1 MDMHSKQL
9 KKMYGLTGPQ
19 LVLLKEIAKSE
30 RISVSELAKNASLSQ
45 ATVTNIIDRL
55 EIKGYVER
63 VRSESDKRKVILEIT
78 DKAKEKLSNN
88 PSVLQEE
95 FLTKFNKLERW
106 EQNLILSSLQR
117 IASMMKLEEI
127 DQHILTE
134 EVTPGT
140 GVRE

>member
-1 MDMHSKQL
+1 
-9 KKMYGLTGPQ
+9 
-19 LVLLKEIAKSE
+19 
-30 RISVSELAKNASLSQ
+30 
-45 ATVTNIIDRL
+45 
-55 EIKGYVER
+55 
-63 VRSESDKRKVILEIT
+63 VILEIT